1 MREKKF
7 KKMVVRLHN
16 QEVIDLVEGLPKGYR
31 SVVIESALQSF
42 LRTDL
47 GRELIETL
55 TCRNGNKGE
64 RGVPL
69 LNGGN
74 VFKRLEGDF

>member
-31 SVVIESALQSF
+31 SVVIESALRSY
-42 LRTDL
+42 LRTDV
-47 GRELIETL
+47 GRELIENL
-55 TCRNGNKGE
+55 SRRNGSG
-64 RGVPL
+64 GAPL
-69 LNGGN
+69 IARRS